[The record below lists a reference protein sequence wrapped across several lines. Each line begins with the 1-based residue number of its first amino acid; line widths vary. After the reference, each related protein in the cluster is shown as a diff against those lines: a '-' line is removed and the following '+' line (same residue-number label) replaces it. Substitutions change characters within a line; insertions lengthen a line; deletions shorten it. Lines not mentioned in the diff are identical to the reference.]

1 LTLGGVVFCVFFS
14 LVLKSFV
21 AKYRFL
27 SFESPL
33 LVLAATTH
41 TFQSQASNDWFC
53 SINDV

>member
-1 LTLGGVVFCVFFS
+1 VVFCVFFS